1 MNIEKSINIKLQS
14 IESDTKGEIKGY
26 AAVFDIKDSDNDII
40 EKTAFTK
47 QIEGGMI
54 GDAIKLLWQH
64 RHDTPIGV
72 ITDIKIDDYGI
83 LIHAKIAQGIEKGKE
98 AIECIKC
105 GIIDSLSIGFVIT
118 DDYMSGEK
126 EARVIREAVILEVSL
141 VTIPAQI
148 NAKILGMKAKEKKAE
163 ENKVDKVKSE
173 LIKLHKAI
181 KNS

>member
-1 MNIEKSINIKLQS
+1 
-14 IESDTKGEIKGY
+14 
-26 AAVFDIKDSDNDII
+26 
-40 EKTAFTK
+40 
-47 QIEGGMI
+47 MI

-118 DDYMSGEK
+118 DDYMSGRK
-126 EARVIREAVILEVSL
+126 KRE
-141 VTIPAQI
+141 
-148 NAKILGMKAKEKKAE
+148 
-163 ENKVDKVKSE
+163 
-173 LIKLHKAI
+173 
-181 KNS
+181 